1 MPLEESIIATRQR
14 RANAGNRLKAL
25 LDAQEPLDDDDE
37 HNIFMEFEDDQEFE
51 LGADEPEMPGYD
63 EEEEDE
69 EEDTMSPAPKR
80 RKTSETTEMEE
91 DGDSDDNPESEAQ
104 GSDFF
109 SESDSESENDSEP
122 EDAGEKEL
130 QNREKEEKTRKRLA
144 ARKAYEIPTMEKL
157 ARPRVTAQAAARA
170 RAAKEARK
178 PVKRKSTTVE
188 ELINSDRRVSR
199 RSTAVKNT
207 KEVLERLKEQEEKR
221 AAYVPR
227 EKKVVKK
234 LTQAERLAEAKI
246 TEQQNIDSLNNFF
259 RQEDLRKQRQREAM
273 LAKRIPLKSFI
284 RFLSSSKL
292 VDPIPLPGI
301 EEVEVAKIKKE
312 VVKATPKVNTE
323 GEKVEAA
330 VTEGANNAA
339 VPTTGTPIAE
349 TQTEVKDSVE
359 TTAESTDPTAVPAAE
374 PTTVEPTSENET
386 IAKNDASEDVV
397 MVDAPKADANGSTKS
412 KMADEPDSSAATATE
427 SPAVKKEE
435 ETAASATA
443 TPDAAASEEP
453 EANEDSDSDGETP
466 APKPAT
472 VPKKAKITV
481 EGPQEKVGTTVVQ
494 LLEFAQDRNLSR
506 PEVKRYLLGPQAVV
520 PTGRDYSINNCVV
533 TGKPARFRDSK
544 SKGLYYASLEAFKV
558 IETVREGGYNWNWG
572 LGGVFTEH
580 DGGKCAKNVPDGFY
594 IKKEEPKD
602 VEVSAKKDD
611 EGNKDGNDGDKEDG
625 QKNGETEVKNN
636 EEDNNMIVDHKKKD
650 LEGDDIKTEDPELST
665 SSPSE
670 APSGVIA

>member
-25 LDAQEPLDDDDE
+25 LDAQEPLEDDDE

-51 LGADEPEMPGYD
+51 LGADEPDMIVD
-63 EEEEDE
+63 EEDE
-69 EEDTMSPAPKR
+69 DEDEDAGSASSARKR
-80 RKTSETTEMEE
+80 RKISTEAESTDNEE
-91 DGDSDDNPESEAQ
+91 DGDSDDNAETEAQ

-109 SESDSESENDSEP
+109 SESDSDSENDSEP

-130 QNREKEEKTRKRLA
+130 QKREKEEKTRKRLA

-157 ARPRVTAQAAARA
+157 AKPRVTAQAAARA
-170 RAAKEARK
+170 KAAKEARK

-199 RSTAVKNT
+199 RATAVRNT

-273 LAKRIPLKSFI
+273 LARRIPLKSFI
-284 RFLSSSKL
+284 RFLSSSKF
-292 VDPIPLPGI
+292 VDPVPLPGV
-301 EEVEVAKIKKE
+301 EEVEVVEVKKE
-312 VVKATPKVNTE
+312 EVKETPKGDTDSV
-323 GEKVEAA
+323 KVDEA
-330 VTEGANNAA
+330 VTKDGPA
-339 VPTTGTPIAE
+339 VE
-349 TQTEVKDSVE
+349 EVTEASKND
-359 TTAESTDPTAVPAAE
+359 AESTE
-374 PTTVEPTSENET
+374 PTTVPSAEPET
-386 IAKNDASEDVV
+386 EAEPKDKADTNGDVE
-397 MVDAPKADANGSTKS
+397 MVDASGADVTDSAKDNKTE
-412 KMADEPDSSAATATE
+412 EPESDAAATE
-427 SPAVKKEE
+427 PPVVKKEE
-435 ETAASATA
+435 DSAVSATE
-443 TPDAAASEEP
+443 TPDVAASEEP
-453 EANEDSDSDGETP
+453 EAKDDDSDSDGDTP
-466 APKPAT
+466 APKPTEA
-472 VPKKAKITV
+472 PKKAKMTV
-481 EGPQEKVGTTVVQ
+481 EGPRDKVGTTVVQ

-602 VEVSAKKDD
+602 SEVDPKNEDEKKENGDQ
-611 EGNKDGNDGDKEDG
+611 KDDKEDG
-625 QKNGETEVKNN
+625 GEAKKVD
-636 EEDNNMIVDHKKKD
+636 EEDGKK
-650 LEGDDIKTEDPELST
+650 EGDEDKKEGTDDVVKTEESEPST
-665 SSPSE
+665 SSPAVAQPAIS
-670 APSGVIA
+670 A

>member
-1 MPLEESIIATRQR
+1 MHDSYLKFGHASFYKHTTKMPLEESIIATRQR

-51 LGADEPEMPGYD
+51 LGADEPEIPGYDD
-63 EEEEDE
+63 EEEEE
-69 EEDTMSPAPKR
+69 EEGTASPAPKR
-80 RKTSETTEMEE
+80 RKTSTEADTTEMEDE
-91 DGDSDDNPESEAQ
+91 EGDSDDNAESEAQ

-109 SESDSESENDSEP
+109 SESESESENDSEP

-130 QNREKEEKTRKRLA
+130 QKREKEEKARKRLA

-157 ARPRVTAQAAARA
+157 AKPRVTAQAAARA
-170 RAAKEARK
+170 KAAKEARK

-199 RSTAVKNT
+199 RATAVKNT

-259 RQEDLRKQRQREAM
+259 RQEDLRKKRQREAM

-292 VDPIPLPGI
+292 VDPIPLPGVEEI
-301 EEVEVAKIKKE
+301 EVVEVKKE
-312 VVKATPKVNTE
+312 EPK
-323 GEKVEAA
+323 EAPKELK
-330 VTEGANNAA
+330 EGADK
-339 VPTTGTPIAE
+339 AE
-349 TQTEVKDSVE
+349 TTTDEPQAAETEAKDQ
-359 TTAESTDPTAVPAAE
+359 TAESKEPAVEATPE
-374 PTTVEPTSENET
+374 KDSKDVE
-386 IAKNDASEDVV
+386 
-397 MVDAPKADANGSTKS
+397 MVDATEAEKKPTEEAS
-412 KMADEPDSSAATATE
+412 E

-435 ETAASATA
+435 DTAVSA
-443 TPDAAASEEP
+443 TPDVAASEEP
-453 EANEDSDSDGETP
+453 EAKDEDSDSDGETP
-466 APKPAT
+466 APAPAKA
-472 VPKKAKITV
+472 PKKAKMTV

-594 IKKEEPKD
+594 IKKGESDVKEEEKEEKKD
-602 VEVSAKKDD
+602 EEKKDEDKKEGDEKDEEKKDD
-611 EGNKDGNDGDKEDG
+611 EKKDEKDDKDDEMDVD
-625 QKNGETEVKNN
+625 KDNEVKA
-636 EEDNNMIVDHKKKD
+636 EE
-650 LEGDDIKTEDPELST
+650 PEPASV
-665 SSPSE
+665 
-670 APSGVIA
+670 APPAVTA